1 MFQLIFILNSF
12 ILNAATDECGKVL
25 KTQGTVEILRL
36 KPSSDVRNGIKAS
49 DQMKLEC
56 SDIILTGRASR
67 AKLKIGTS
75 LFTMSANS
83 RFSIEE
89 FDQKTS
95 EPNMLG
101 LLYGKVRALVK
112 PRPAGSKELSIT
124 TPAAVMG
131 VRGTD
136 FFVGFDPNTL
146 LTQQATIE
154 GKVEVEQKTTNQKV
168 MVESGRQVKVE
179 TPTPTEDQNEVKPL
193 KVEPI
198 SEKVVEQIRVASYI
212 AKDDQE
218 FASKEAVTLLGE
230 GKKWLP
236 ADEELPL
243 DLRGIKNEF

>member
-1 MFQLIFILNSF
+1 MFQLIFILNAF
-12 ILNAATDECGKVL
+12 VLNAATVECGKVL
-25 KTQGTVEILRL
+25 KIQGTVEVLRL
-36 KPSSDVRNGIKAS
+36 KTSGDVRNGIKAS

-56 SDIILTGRASR
+56 SDIVLTGRASR
-67 AKLKIGTS
+67 AKLKIGS
-75 LFTMSANS
+75 ALFTMSANS

-89 FDQKTS
+89 FDQKTN
-95 EPNMLG
+95 EPNVLG

-112 PRPAGSKELSIT
+112 PRPADSKGLSIT

-136 FFVGFDPNTL
+136 FYVGFDPNTL

-154 GKVEVEQKTTNQKV
+154 GKVEVEQKSTAQKV
-168 MVESGRQVKVE
+168 MVESGKQVKVE
-179 TPTPTEDQNEVKPL
+179 SPASAEEQTEVKLL

-198 SEKVVEQIRVASYI
+198 TEKIVEQIRVASYI

-218 FASKEAVTLLGE
+218 FASKEAVSLLGE